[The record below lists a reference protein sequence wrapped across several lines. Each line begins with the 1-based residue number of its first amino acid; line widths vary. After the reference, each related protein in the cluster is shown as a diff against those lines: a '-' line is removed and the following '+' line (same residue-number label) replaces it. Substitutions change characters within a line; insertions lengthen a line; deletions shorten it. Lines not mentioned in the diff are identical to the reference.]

1 MILMITN
8 LLIALIIYKIDFINR
23 IEIKLPSFINIFISN
38 CNVTGAIFKLSLLP
52 IECSNMLNLLFS
64 IFQHVINLNHLLWLH
79 SMLNRWFWSNWFIVW
94 CIVISRIKGNTW
106 IDVLIIFWIL
116 STFSRRNDS
125 TQISYRTCLLLSIL
139 ITNNIIRLSGRLI
152 NNILLPELLI
162 QPWIRLLLLLLLP
175 LLQKNILVLDKF
187 LLLLTLHHKC

>member
-52 IECSNMLNLLFS
+52 IECLDMLNLLFS

-106 IDVLIIFWIL
+106 IDVLIIFWIV
-116 STFSRRNDS
+116 STFSGRKDS